1 MVSPHQSPPTS
12 PPSWRKHKRQHS
24 GGNVDRQPVVSTAAV
39 AWTQFRETQTGNALP
54 GRKNKILKKFCL
66 FNYLY
71 LSPLQDQCLVMAC
84 GRPTRHLLPV
94 RSVGSVSQ
102 QTRHRPVRCPQCIP
116 HQSRCRNNIYGFFFI
131 LLICSNSC
139 IRTKSNVKAKEKWT
153 CSAHV
158 ALKCVT
164 TWWRNLIL
172 LTFSIFNI
180 PYRYST
186 ALYQPVKYSW
196 RWFSLFC
203 FHFFSSDSKCS
214 SLCSSVRWNRVWD

>member
-1 MVSPHQSPPTS
+1 M
-12 PPSWRKHKRQHS
+12 WI
-24 GGNVDRQPVVSTAAV
+24 D
-39 AWTQFRETQTGNALP
+39 
-54 GRKNKILKKFCL
+54 
-66 FNYLY
+66 
-71 LSPLQDQCLVMAC
+71 
-84 GRPTRHLLPV
+84 
-94 RSVGSVSQ
+94 SQ
-102 QTRHRPVRCPQCIP
+102 WFQQL
-116 HQSRCRNNIYGFFFI
+116 QSRGRSSEKHRRVTRYLEERIKFKKSFVYLITCTCLPSRTSVWWWHVVVPLATSSQSGVLGQFHSRHATVQYAAHNASLISPGAEIIFMVFFLI

-158 ALKCVT
+158 ALKSVT